1 MRVGT
6 PEVLD
11 ALRART
17 RAAHERIERGV
28 ALARG
33 EGDVADLRR
42 FLERLHGLHVPLEE
56 RLARLPWAQVGL
68 DFEERRKAALLARDL
83 VALGHDVASIAS
95 LPRCER
101 LPGADELPRGLGCLY
116 VIEGSML
123 GGRVLARSLR
133 GRLGPAARGALGFF
147 DAYGERLESLWEGL
161 VRTLDVAARDRR
173 ARTALLDAAQETFD
187 CAQRWLVVDEE
198 GP

>member
-1 MRVGT
+1 MSASR

-17 RAAHERIERGV
+17 RGAHERIERGV

-33 EGDVADLRR
+33 EGDASDLRR

-56 RLARLPWAQVGL
+56 RLTRLPWTQVGL
-68 DFEERRKAALLARDL
+68 DFGERRKAALLARDL
-83 VALGHDVASIAS
+83 EALGHDVDSIAS

-101 LPGADELPRGLGCLY
+101 LPTADQLPQGLGCLY

-123 GGRVLARSLR
+123 GGRVLARILR
-133 GRLGPAARGALGFF
+133 GRLGAAVTGALGFF
-147 DAYGERLESLWEGL
+147 EAYGERLEPLWASL
-161 VRTLDVAARDRR
+161 VRALDDAAREPG
-173 ARTALLDAAQETFD
+173 ARTALLDAAHDTFD
-187 CAQRWLVVDEE
+187 CAQRWLVAEQE

>member
-1 MRVGT
+1 MRVGR

-33 EGDVADLRR
+33 EGDLADLRR

-56 RLARLPWAQVGL
+56 RLARLPWSLIGV
-68 DFEERRKAALLARDL
+68 DFGERRKAALLARDL
-83 VALGHDVASIAS
+83 EALGHDVGSIAS

-101 LPGADELPRGLGCLY
+101 LPRADELPRGLGCLY

-133 GRLGPAARGALGFF
+133 RRLGPAARGALGFF
-147 DAYGERLESLWEGL
+147 DAYGERLEPLWERL
-161 VRTLDVAARDRR
+161 VRVLDAAARDPGAR
-173 ARTALLDAAQETFD
+173 AALLDAAQDTFD
-187 CAQRWLVVDEE
+187 CAQRWLVVTEV